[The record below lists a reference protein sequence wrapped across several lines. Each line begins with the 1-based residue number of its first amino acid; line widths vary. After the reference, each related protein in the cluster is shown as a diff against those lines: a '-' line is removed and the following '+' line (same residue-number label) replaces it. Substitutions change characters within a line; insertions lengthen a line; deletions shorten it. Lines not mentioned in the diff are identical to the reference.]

1 MMKNKYIK
9 SITLSAFSIFTGLTI
24 SYAQSAPFLQ
34 FGGKPAQ
41 DTVTKTKMNLWEQI
55 TKTPWVVQVGLD
67 LIDDD
72 DKKLGEFK
80 FWSEN
85 NYYPMRFSVEKRL
98 TGKFSKLGIQVAGS
112 SESLRPH
119 NFWSTDINLKYNFLT
134 SAIGEAR
141 LFDPYALIGGGNT
154 YRDLPHGYRQFTPMP
169 GRPADYGKDNSG
181 NFNVGLGANFWI
193 FPNAGI
199 YIQGVAKFN
208 LLQERFQG
216 SNYLQYS
223 AGFAFK
229 IGGSRVDKL
238 EEEAPL
244 VPYVCPTDAKEADDF
259 LRNIINTK

>member
-1 MMKNKYIK
+1 MLMKNKYIK
-9 SITLSAFSIFTGLTI
+9 SIAFVALSFFAIAGAN
-24 SYAQSAPFLQ
+24 AQSAPFLQ

-41 DTVTKTKMNLWEQI
+41 DTTAKPKLNLWQQL

-72 DKKLGEFK
+72 DAKLSEFK
-80 FWSEN
+80 FWSGN

-98 TGKFSKLGIQVAGS
+98 MGKFSKLGIQVAGS

-134 SAIGEAR
+134 SAIGDSR
-141 LFDPYALIGGGNT
+141 FFDPYVLIGGGNT
-154 YRDLPHGYRQFTPMP
+154 YRDLPHAYRN
-169 GRPADYGKDNSG
+169 YEGKDNSG
-181 NFNVGLGANFWI
+181 NFNVGAGANFWI
-193 FPNAGI
+193 FPNAAI

-229 IGGSRVDKL
+229 IGGEKYTPKPVDV
-238 EEEAPL
+238 PL
-244 VPYVCPTDAKEADDF
+244 VPYNRSKEAQEAADY
-259 LRNIINTK
+259 LRQILNK